1 MTQVR
6 EIPEG
11 SGVNPWF
18 ELSKFKDFKFKSADS
33 IKEYYDYVVV
43 GAGFGGVS
51 AAYRLSENEPNATI
65 ALIDALPVGY
75 FSSGRNAGFIS
86 YAQYGKS
93 LVGKNT
99 FTIED
104 QNYLLRLNQIGI
116 DRIEKLKKEKNID
129 FQWRKDGFYKAV
141 KNPNRFA
148 DLDELHKF
156 YDSLGVKHEVLDKNE
171 TAQRLGTDFYERSI
185 YVNDAVLNNPSE
197 AVRGLAANLP
207 ENVDVFE
214 KLPVIDVKAGDKPKV
229 TTANGKVINTKK
241 VILTVSAFIKAFEFG
256 KITNPVAAIHSF
268 GALTRRLTDEEFA
281 PYEKLK
287 PWGLVGTHP
296 ASCTVR
302 LTPDRRIFVRTD
314 IAFAT
319 HLNIDPNRKNKA
331 EKLLRR
337 AFDRRFR
344 NLKHVNFEYVY
355 GGLISFTGNDR
366 PLFGEVDKNI
376 LAAVTPDGS
385 GVPKATFLG
394 YYLADLAQDVKS
406 EELEYIKKNYFPS
419 YLPPEPFRTIGADI
433 LLGIKNIKA
442 GIEL

>member
-129 FQWRKDGFYKAV
+129 FQWRKDGLF
-141 KNPNRFA
+141 R
-148 DLDELHKF
+148 
-156 YDSLGVKHEVLDKNE
+156 
-171 TAQRLGTDFYERSI
+171 TA
-185 YVNDAVLNNPSE
+185 
-197 AVRGLAANLP
+197 
-207 ENVDVFE
+207 
-214 KLPVIDVKAGDKPKV
+214 
-229 TTANGKVINTKK
+229 
-241 VILTVSAFIKAFEFG
+241 
-256 KITNPVAAIHSF
+256 
-268 GALTRRLTDEEFA
+268 
-281 PYEKLK
+281 
-287 PWGLVGTHP
+287 
-296 ASCTVR
+296 
-302 LTPDRRIFVRTD
+302 
-314 IAFAT
+314 
-319 HLNIDPNRKNKA
+319 
-331 EKLLRR
+331 
-337 AFDRRFR
+337 
-344 NLKHVNFEYVY
+344 
-355 GGLISFTGNDR
+355 SFT
-366 PLFGEVDKNI
+366 
-376 LAAVTPDGS
+376 
-385 GVPKATFLG
+385 
-394 YYLADLAQDVKS
+394 
-406 EELEYIKKNYFPS
+406 
-419 YLPPEPFRTIGADI
+419 
-433 LLGIKNIKA
+433 
-442 GIEL
+442 